1 MKAMPEM
8 AEAPIFHP
16 FLRFPLMRTTHFAMI
31 STIAIGMMVP
41 FALAQETPQKEGVQV
56 AVKDLAITYISLL
69 PETSPAEKL
78 KQQNNPFA
86 PKRFFIS
93 LVFSS
98 EQYPAI
104 HPGLNRN
111 IQLQCT
117 DSNNKKWSVTAPTLT
132 RYDNFT
138 EPSLT
143 LTADQLPSPG
153 ATWIHLKGSIPFVVA
168 KDTKSTSIRGLQ
180 FGDKK
185 KAGPLSLQMI
195 TKTRK
200 ESYIDSSP
208 SDTYTIEFIKITAA
222 TAWPI
227 QISTPDKNLDLSWV
241 YPTENGSFS
250 SHINFPEGHD
260 KKAPI
265 DVDID
270 YRTTETIN
278 VPIDFTITL
287 GNATPQ

>member
-1 MKAMPEM
+1 
-8 AEAPIFHP
+8 
-16 FLRFPLMRTTHFAMI
+16 MRTTHFALI
-31 STIAIGMMVP
+31 FTIAIGMMAP
-41 FALAQETPQKEGVQV
+41 CALAQEKPKKEGVQV
-56 AVKDLAITYISLL
+56 AVKDLEINYISLL

-78 KQQNNPFA
+78 KQKNNPFV

-104 HPGLNRN
+104 HPGLARN

-117 DSNNKKWSVTAPTLT
+117 DSNNKKWSVTAHTLT
-132 RYDNFT
+132 RYNNFT
-138 EPSLT
+138 DPSLT
-143 LTADQLPSPG
+143 LAADQLPSPG

-168 KDTKSTSIRGLQ
+168 KGTKSTSIRGLQ

-185 KAGPLSLQMI
+185 KAGPLTLQMI
-195 TKTRK
+195 TETRK
-200 ESYIDSSP
+200 DPYIGSS
-208 SDTYTIEFIKITAA
+208 SAETFTIEFIKITSD
-222 TAWPI
+222 TAWPV
-227 QISTPDKNLDLSWV
+227 QISTPDKTLDLRSV
-241 YPTENGSFS
+241 YPTENGAFS
-250 SHINFPEGHD
+250 SFIHFPEGHD
-260 KKAPI
+260 KKTPI

-287 GNATPQ
+287 GSATPQ